1 LGKREKR
8 GEQLMV
14 HGTAAHRHGRKLLEL
29 RDVWKIYKMGDVSVE
44 VLRGVSLTIRQG
56 EFVAIAGPSGS
67 GKSTLLQLVG
77 CLDLPTKGK
86 IVLDGDDISKM
97 DESHLA
103 QTRGRKIGFVF
114 QQFNLMPA
122 FDAKQNVELPMIF
135 QGVSKENRGERA
147 ESLLKSVGLTARITH
162 KPKEMSGGEQQR
174 VAFARSLANNPEII
188 LADEPTGNLDS
199 KTGQEIMDLLIN
211 LHKKEYKTIIMV
223 THDMNLVRHADKI
236 VRLKDGQI
244 VKIEEL
250 NGRA

>member
-1 LGKREKR
+1 
-8 GEQLMV
+8 MI
-14 HGTAAHRHGRKLLEL
+14 HGTAAHRHGRKMLEL
-29 RDVWKIYKMGDVSVE
+29 RDVWKIYKMGAVSVE

-77 CLDLPTKGK
+77 CLDLPTKGR
-86 IVLDGDDISKM
+86 ISLDGEDISKM

-135 QGVSKENRGERA
+135 QGVSKEKRGERA
-147 ESLLKSVGLTARITH
+147 ENLLNSVGLSTRITH

-199 KTGQEIMDLLIN
+199 KTGKEIMDLLVD

-223 THDMNLVRHADKI
+223 THDMNLVKHADKI
-236 VRLKDGQI
+236 VSLKDGKI
-244 VKIEEL
+244 VKVEEF